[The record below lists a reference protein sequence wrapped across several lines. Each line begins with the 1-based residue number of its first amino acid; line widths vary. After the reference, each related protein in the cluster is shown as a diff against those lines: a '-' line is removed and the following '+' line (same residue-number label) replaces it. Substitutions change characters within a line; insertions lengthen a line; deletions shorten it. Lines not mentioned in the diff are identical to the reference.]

1 MFRDVTFF
9 EGKYLKTWLTPFTDF
24 FCQFWSARVGFY
36 YHTNEQDVKQNASII
51 GQLFSKQGSEKIR
64 IDWVEKFQEEQKVK
78 MSPFRYQLAIENLYY
93 IKQRQWSIASLL

>member
-1 MFRDVTFF
+1 M
-9 EGKYLKTWLTPFTDF
+9 TWLTPFTDF

-64 IDWVEKFQEEQKVK
+64 IDWDREISRRTEGKDVSV
-78 MSPFRYQLAIENLYY
+78 SLSTRYR
-93 IKQRQWSIASLL
+93 KSLLHQAAPVIDRLSSLEETGHDIYCAAR